1 MHTHAPEC
9 APEGTACV
17 CSFTALQGSPESGSA
32 TVQDLPRPCPPQP
45 ASSSY
50 SKAPGGALHLKACQG
65 ESAPEGMPGVNSPSL
80 SGLRSITHRPTGSK
94 GPPSSPVPMDPELF
108 TQTGVGCLQRHSGC
122 ILQTRDEHTQTKEY
136 SGNECLT
143 SGLAREAGKLWSI
156 FLGPTTFPYKSSMP
170 MTLGAVRSHLI
181 NEHILDGNNI
191 FK

>member
-1 MHTHAPEC
+1 MRTCTHTHQNALQRAQHAC
-9 APEGTACV
+9 APSLHCRDPLNQAAPLCKTCLAHV
-17 CSFTALQGSPESGSA
+17 HLSLPPPA
-32 TVQDLPRPCPPQP
+32 TQRPQVE
-45 ASSSY
+45 
-50 SKAPGGALHLKACQG
+50 LKG